1 MPIPIIPILAAL
13 AVGAA
18 GAYAIELIAGSAEE
32 HERQRKKAAKL
43 KRKAVKRAA
52 KEERAKLQADAEHKE
67 WALARDGIREMIE
80 VAKAERRSLYDDL
93 SLLREER
100 QKIGVRLKDA
110 KKIEDRFG
118 KRRIREALYEYDEVL
133 DKKYADAYRW
143 KAVIDQL
150 YILKDDLYGP
160 SPNPAARIK
169 AARRVD
175 VESTF
180 EATDV
185 PIRGHVVTGIVH
197 APKRGPWF
205 QLDSSIRGHLIRREQ
220 DRPSQTWSK
229 GERVRLFVEGA
240 DYRNGTAVVS
250 VAKAQFLDAW
260 KAGKTTWT
268 GKIIGENAG
277 GVRVDVGGTVVFVP
291 RSKTPATWTE
301 LPQGPVTVE
310 LIEVDRRL
318 RTVVGSVIA

>member
-1 MPIPIIPILAAL
+1 MPIFVSVLVAIG
-13 AVGAA
+13 VGAA
-18 GAYAIELIAGSAEE
+18 AIALIAGSAEE
-32 HERQRKKAAKL
+32 HERHRKKAAKL

-52 KEERAKLQADAEHKE
+52 KEERARLQADAEHKE
-67 WALARDGIREMIE
+67 WILARDGIRKMIE
-80 VAKAERRSLYDDL
+80 AAKTERRSLYNDL

-100 QKIGVRLKDA
+100 QKIGVRLQDA

-118 KRRIREALYEYDEVL
+118 RRRIREALYDYDEAL
-133 DKKYADAYRW
+133 DKKHADAYRW
-143 KAVIDQL
+143 TAVIDQL
-150 YILKDDLYGP
+150 YMLKDDLYGS

-169 AARRVD
+169 AARRFD

-185 PIRGHVVTGIVH
+185 PIRGHVVAGIVH
-197 APKRGPWF
+197 APKRGLWF

-260 KAGKTTWT
+260 KAGKTTWA
-268 GKIIGENAG
+268 GRIIGENAG

-291 RSKTPATWTE
+291 RSKTPTTWTE

-318 RTVVGSVIA
+318 RTVVGRVAA